1 MANKNPK
8 HLSGPPGWKSGKV
21 SAADLSSWLSGPGS
35 SVLVEAQG
43 PPGAYKTP
51 FQDPNAMRHW
61 VSQQKRFGR
70 PKTRSPRVSMADPQD
85 MDYWSNL
92 GYNEGGKVKAK
103 KPKKKK
109 AKTGYTKKYAKG
121 SGSRKVRT

>member
-8 HLSGPPGWKSGKV
+8 RLSGPPGWKSGKV

-35 SVLVEAQG
+35 SVLGETQG

-51 FQDPNAMRHW
+51 FQDPDAMRHW
-61 VSQQKRFGR
+61 TSQQKRFGR
-70 PKTRSPRVSMADPQD
+70 PKTRVSMADPQD